1 MIQSKARRVEI
12 YHLKKD
18 KRTAAVT
25 ERHVGVCIRQ
35 SLYSR
40 FRKYKTSFP
49 RNRRKFSKFP
59 GERREASPQ
68 SKCMWLV
75 EVSGSRFVREFN
87 EIPAYLRHLTQRRRT
102 YDQSVWINASDC
114 IPIAP
119 ACIIRKPRC
128 TFVRCWPTFVH
139 LSIWQLLANSC
150 LSRTTWMLCSSVSSA
165 NSIKFDFG
173 RRACPKSS
181 AIYSQHEGV
190 ISFLPNI
197 LSLDHGMSYETL
209 G

>member
-40 FRKYKTSFP
+40 FRKYETSFP
-49 RNRRKFSKFP
+49 RNRRKLSKFP

-68 SKCMWLV
+68 SKCLWLV
-75 EVSGSRFVREFN
+75 EVSGSRVVREFN
-87 EIPAYLRHLTQRRRT
+87 EIPEYLRHLTQRRRT

-139 LSIWQLLANSC
+139 LSIWQLFADDI
-150 LSRTTWMLCSSVSSA
+150 TTTYDVSSA
-165 NSIKFDFG
+165 NSIKLDFG

-190 ISFLPNI
+190 ISLLPNI
-197 LSLDHGMSYETL
+197 PSLDHGMFYESL